1 MNVHKQLMII
11 ALTAMLLMASL
22 LVAVP
27 SEASADE
34 ISVPAS
40 VSQDRSMTVA
50 VLVRA
55 SYYQYGLS
63 YPSVLYYNNA
73 LATFQTLQYLG
84 IPAEIVTDSI
94 NQTDLNEY
102 GGLITVKGEGNCW
115 ALTKAYAEATGNP
128 ALWIFVR
135 GGDAGLNTDL
145 GITDAGQVLAGG
157 PTPTLSNAGP
167 ITEYLNDTWGTLG
180 TWTTRSLTLNDSLST
195 WTRYL
200 THAGN
205 DTQPYLFGAE
215 HEGATYYIYAT
226 SDSFIASGATGRYYT
241 QLVLN
246 YAHIAMPNLIRWMP
260 MPSAKDSGLIIRADD
275 VIDLDSKWLAFWE
288 RYPHSTS
295 AVQASLPQIVAD
307 YIAAHCDDYLP
318 HGYAHEDFTTLS
330 YAEQVSLL
338 EQINAAWTGR
348 FGERPYYYIMP
359 YNKADENTGKAMN
372 ATGGLFYT
380 TATSLTGLPST
391 YYYRHQD
398 NQAVTWGAYYEGGT
412 FEDYLDQIIGQGR
425 FAGSYVFHPY
435 TADWENVTLYG
446 DAVID
451 RVLNESSTMLTTW
464 SEVADLYVVRQ
475 HIAMDSQHIQF
486 GVDVPTGLTLEWRYM
501 TAGKTLKVGD
511 QVLPRIGDRVVF
523 PAMDAGVYAYE
534 LVDLAD
540 YPVVTSIGT
549 GMALKDGSY
558 NVSSGRTTITVE
570 GWHYNGTVTRNIS
583 LSTADDLS
591 LLDEGGRLLT
601 RDLEATFSLSPGT
614 YVVLTTGALTTIQM
628 GGLMEVVVA
637 AVLLMMVVS
646 IIGMVKV
653 KKR

>member
-1 MNVHKQLMII
+1 MII

-34 ISVPAS
+34 VSVPAS
-40 VSQDRSMTVA
+40 VSQDRSTTVA

-55 SYYQYGLS
+55 AYFQFGMGF
-63 YPSVLYYNNA
+63 PQVLYYNNL
-73 LATFQTLQYLG
+73 LATFQTLRYMG

-94 NQTDLNEY
+94 NQSDLNEY
-102 GGLITVKGEGNCW
+102 GGLIVVRGEGNCW
-115 ALTKAYAEATGNP
+115 ALTKAYAETTGNP
-128 ALWIFVR
+128 VLWIHLR
-135 GGDAGLNTDL
+135 GSDGAMAAAL
-145 GITDAGQVLAGG
+145 GIIDYGQVLAVG
-157 PTPTLSNAGP
+157 PTPTLSNSGP
-167 ITEYLNDTWGTLG
+167 ITEDLNDTWGTLG
-180 TWTTRSLTLNDSLST
+180 AWTTRNISLNDTLST

-205 DTQPYLFGAE
+205 DSQPYLFGAE
-215 HEGATYYIYAT
+215 HNGSTYYIYAT
-226 SDSFIASGATGRYYT
+226 ADSFIASGSTGRYYT

-295 AVQASLPQIVAD
+295 AVQASLAQNVAD

-318 HGYAHEDFTTLS
+318 HGYAHEDFTALS

-338 EQINAAWTGR
+338 EQINAAWAGR
-348 FGERPYYYIMP
+348 FGERPYCYIMP

-372 ATGGLFYT
+372 ATGGQFYM
-380 TATSLTGLPST
+380 TAVSLTGLPST
-391 YYYRHQD
+391 YYYRHHD

-412 FEDYLDQIIGQGR
+412 FDAYLDQIIGQGR

-435 TADWENVTLYG
+435 AMDWENVTSYG
-446 DAVID
+446 DAIID
-451 RVLNESSTMLTTW
+451 RVLNEPSTMLTTW
-464 SEVADLYVVRQ
+464 SEVAELYMVRQ
-475 HIAMDSQHIQF
+475 HITTSSEHIQF
-486 GVDVPTGLTLEWRYM
+486 GVDVPAGLTMEWRYL

-511 QVLPRIGDRVVF
+511 RVLPRVGDRVVF

-534 LVDLAD
+534 LVDLTD

-570 GWHYNGTVTRNIS
+570 GWHYNGTVTRNIT

-614 YVVLTTGALTTIQM
+614 YVVLTTGALTTMQM
-628 GGLMEVVVA
+628 GGLMEIVVA

-646 IIGMVKV
+646 MIGMVKV
-653 KKR
+653 HKR